1 MKYQINF
8 IPQNAFLKVSV
19 EGRQRRLY
27 FKDVKTYKKVPKCR
41 TPAIPAFESSVD
53 WEGSAV
59 TNCGSDYGR
68 ELTLKGG
75 NC

>member
-1 MKYQINF
+1 M
-8 IPQNAFLKVSV
+8 

-27 FKDVKTYKKVPKCR
+27 FKDVKSYKKIAKHR
-41 TPAIPAFESSVD
+41 TPTIPAFESVVD
-53 WEGSAV
+53 WEGSGV

-68 ELTLKGG
+68 KLSLKGG